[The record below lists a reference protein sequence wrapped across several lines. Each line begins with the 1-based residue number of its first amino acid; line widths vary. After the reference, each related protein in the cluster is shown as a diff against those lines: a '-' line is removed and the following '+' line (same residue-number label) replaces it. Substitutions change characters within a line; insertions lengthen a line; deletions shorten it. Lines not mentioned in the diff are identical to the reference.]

1 MDKNA
6 LLNDSKVFCM
16 APWVH
21 LHTSPVGNAFSCCIA
36 KNFFGSSINTSL
48 EDLVNSDHMK
58 SMRVDMLAGKE
69 VPTCS
74 SCYQHEQQ
82 GIPSFRAQ
90 FKERFE
96 KDFDEVIGNTKS
108 DGHIDNFKMKY
119 FDIRFNNICNFKCRT
134 CNSNFSSQWEQ
145 EDLKRKVEYA
155 QVLPKNNNP
164 KFIKEILD
172 QVPNME
178 YAYFAGGESLI
189 TEEHY
194 LLLEEMIRLGKTDI
208 ALFYN
213 SNVSN
218 LKFKNKDII
227 DLWSKFKK
235 PVEVSASIDHYG
247 KRAEYIRHG
256 TDWDEVESNL
266 FKLKKVP
273 NVKLSMN
280 TVVSIFNYVTLADF
294 YQYIIDK
301 GIFTVVSP
309 VFGSYSMTSPEQ
321 FTAQALPAELK
332 NIGTLELQQLIER
345 MTANKFPSS
354 HTESIG
360 SNIKWV
366 HASNMWETYKN
377 KFQEE
382 IQTIDKVRGEDF
394 IKVFPEL
401 SKLFD

>member
-1 MDKNA
+1 MDKKS

-21 LHTSPVGNAFSCCIA
+21 MHTSPVGNAFSCCIA
-36 KNFFGSSINTSL
+36 KDFFGSSINTSL

-58 SMRVDMLAGKE
+58 AMRVDMLAGKQI
-69 VPTCS
+69 PTCS

-82 GIPSFRAQ
+82 GIASFRAQ

-96 KDFDEVIGNTKS
+96 KDFDEVIGNTDS
-108 DGHIDNFKMKY
+108 DGHVNNFKMRY

-164 KFIKEILD
+164 EFIKEILD

-194 LLLEEMIRLGKTDI
+194 LLLEEMIKLGKTDI
-208 ALFYN
+208 ALSYN

-235 PVEVSASIDHYG
+235 PVEVSASIDHFG
-247 KRAEYIRHG
+247 ARAEYIRHG
-256 TDWDEVESNL
+256 TDWGEVESNL

-301 GIFTVVSP
+301 GIFTSISP
-309 VFGSYSMTSPEQ
+309 VFGSYSMTSPEH
-321 FTAQALPAELK
+321 FTAQALPIDLK
-332 NIGTLELQQLIER
+332 NIGTAELQKLIER
-345 MTANKFPSS
+345 MTVNKFPSS
-354 HTESIG
+354 HTGSIS

-366 HASNMWETYKN
+366 YASNMWGTYKS

-382 IQTIDKVRGEDF
+382 IQTIDKVRGENF